1 MPLFH
6 SAGLAVAQNVRA
18 APSRSRG
25 AEVRHRLPLAPTRP
39 ETVPRLRCAGPRR
52 SRVANAWD
60 RADRA
65 SRLRGTARS
74 RPLPR
79 AYYMTA
85 NLYCVALFR
94 TVFLYCLS
102 LFWHCSWAIPRFQCA
117 EAPHAQYE
125 TVLHSAKQCPNTSTV
140 FNSTQSIKIAST
152 HGAAYWN
159 RGTATVPRFGA
170 AEPLGLRRSRVLK
183 LRDRCS
189 ATRPTAGLTVPR
201 FDAAG
206 PSRSRISIPR
216 DEYIF
221 TKKFHAC
228 I

>member
-6 SAGLAVAQNVRA
+6 SAGLAVAQNVHA

-52 SRVANAWD
+52 SRVANARD
-60 RADRA
+60 RADCA

-94 TVFLYCLS
+94 TVFFTVC
-102 LFWHCSWAIPRFQCA
+102 HCFV
-117 EAPHAQYE
+117 
-125 TVLHSAKQCPNTSTV
+125 TVHGQSRGSNVRKRPTHSTKQCCTVRNSAQTLQQCSTV
-140 FNSTQSIKIAST
+140 
-152 HGAAYWN
+152 
-159 RGTATVPRFGA
+159 
-170 AEPLGLRRSRVLK
+170 RRV
-183 LRDRCS
+183 
-189 ATRPTAGLTVPR
+189 
-201 FDAAG
+201 
-206 PSRSRISIPR
+206 
-216 DEYIF
+216 
-221 TKKFHAC
+221 
-228 I
+228 